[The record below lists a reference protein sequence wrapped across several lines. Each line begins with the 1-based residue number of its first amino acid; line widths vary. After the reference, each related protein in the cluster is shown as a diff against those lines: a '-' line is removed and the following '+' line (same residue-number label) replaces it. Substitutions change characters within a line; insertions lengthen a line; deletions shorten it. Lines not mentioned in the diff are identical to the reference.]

1 MYNVQ
6 DFKRA
11 EHEIL
16 SILDWKLQ
24 LISLFDVLEY
34 YIAQGIL
41 FTSDEINGEEIQFHK
56 TGSPSPTGNNNNDYS
71 IYKEQ
76 KFTSPFLNKQQ
87 LSERNNSARG
97 LNSSTSTGVQCYGQL
112 VNEKK
117 IYETV
122 GLMEKDITKLALL
135 IAKED
140 GSYEFDTKV
149 LAAACIAFL
158 RKVNGITPLW

>member
-1 MYNVQ
+1 MYQVQ

-34 YIAQGIL
+34 YVAQGIL
-41 FTSDEINGEEIQFHK
+41 FTSDEINGEEIQFQK
-56 TGSPSPTGNNNNDYS
+56 TGSPSPTCNNNNDYS

-76 KFTSPFLNKQQ
+76 KFTSPFLNKQ

-97 LNSSTSTGVQCYGQL
+97 LNSSTSTGMQWYGQL
-112 VNEKK
+112 ANEKK

-122 GLMEKDITKLALL
+122 GLMEKDIAKLALL
-135 IAKED
+135 IAKD
-140 GSYEFDTKV
+140 AGFYEFDTKV